1 MERDAKI
8 YVAGHRGLAGSAIR
22 RCLEKQGYG
31 NLVLKTREELDL
43 TRQAAVEAFFEEEQP
58 RFVFLAAA
66 KVGGI
71 LANST
76 RPAEFIYENLAI
88 ETNVIRSAWETGVE
102 RLLFLGSSCVYPR
115 SAPQPL
121 REEALLTGE
130 LERTNEPYAVAKI
143 AGMKMCESFSRQHGA
158 RFFSVMPTNLYGPN
172 DNFDLESAHVLPALI
187 RRFQEAKEAG
197 ADSVTIWGTGTPRR
211 EFLHGDDMA
220 RACFFLMNLP
230 DRVLDG
236 EFFRYP
242 RPPFVNIGTGSDI
255 SIGDLANLIR
265 DVTGFGGEI
274 RFDPTKPDGTP
285 RKLLDVSRVKRL
297 GWEAEIGL
305 REGIESTCRWF
316 AETRGKREGTAPGR
330 DVP

>member
-43 TRQAAVEAFFEEEQP
+43 TRQAAVEAFFEEERP
-58 RFVFLAAA
+58 MYVFLAAA

-76 RPAEFIYENLAI
+76 CPAEFIYENLAI
-88 ETNVIRSAWETGVE
+88 ETNVIRSAWEKGVE

-143 AGMKMCESFSRQHGA
+143 GGIKMCESFSRQHGA

-172 DNFDLESAHVLPALI
+172 DNFDLKSAHVLPALI

-211 EFLHGDDMA
+211 EFLHSDDMA
-220 RACFFLMNLP
+220 RACCFLMNLP

-297 GWEAEIGL
+297 GWEAGIGL